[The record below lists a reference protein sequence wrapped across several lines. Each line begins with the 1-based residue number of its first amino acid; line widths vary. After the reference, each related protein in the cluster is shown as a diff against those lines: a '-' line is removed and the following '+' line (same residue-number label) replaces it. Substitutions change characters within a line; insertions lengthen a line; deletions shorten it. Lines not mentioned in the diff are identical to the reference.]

1 MERRGRVLPFVWSRR
16 RCPVRGASGRQG
28 ARARLPLPRQN
39 NIRRRFAVIIVGRES
54 DSVKATFALRVGQS
68 GTSPLASAEH
78 AALWI
83 RLRHAP
89 SGCRLRLQQRSLFR
103 LFETIFAPGLL
114 LFLSKSA
121 DGRSLSRSSHWR
133 WLSFTDALWRDE
145 AGEGGSDRMTLGG
158 QVTTGRTRTIPR
170 GVSRAKRFCISM

>member
-1 MERRGRVLPFVWSRR
+1 VPPEFVTQIKSPGSTPLMERRGRVLPFVWSRR

-28 ARARLPLPRQN
+28 ARARLPLPGQK

-54 DSVKATFALRVGQS
+54 DSVKATFALRVGQF

-83 RLRHAP
+83 RLRHEP

-103 LFETIFAPGLL
+103 LFETIFRSWVTALL
-114 LFLSKSA
+114 VEI
-121 DGRSLSRSSHWR
+121 RR
-133 WLSFTDALWRDE
+133 WPIPFAFVTLALAVLYRCAL
-145 AGEGGSDRMTLGG
+145 AG
-158 QVTTGRTRTIPR
+158 
-170 GVSRAKRFCISM
+170 

>member
-1 MERRGRVLPFVWSRR
+1 VPPEFVTQIKSPGSTPLMERRGRMLPFVWSRR

-121 DGRSLSRSSHWR
+121 DAPIP
-133 WLSFTDALWRDE
+133 FTFVTLALAVLYRCAL
-145 AGEGGSDRMTLGG
+145 AG
-158 QVTTGRTRTIPR
+158 
-170 GVSRAKRFCISM
+170 